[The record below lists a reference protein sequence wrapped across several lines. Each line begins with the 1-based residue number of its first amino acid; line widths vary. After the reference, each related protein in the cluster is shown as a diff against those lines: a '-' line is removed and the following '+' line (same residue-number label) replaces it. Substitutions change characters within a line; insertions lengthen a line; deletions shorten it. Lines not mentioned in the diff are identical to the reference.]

1 VYQTPLF
8 FQIASISSIKIIA
21 LPATLACSKSFLTL
35 AAHIQTN
42 ISINS
47 DHDAEKKATQA
58 SQATALARSVFQDHG
73 AQYKS
78 THFGGLAQ
86 IF

>member
-1 VYQTPLF
+1 M
-8 FQIASISSIKIIA
+8 KMMA
-21 LPATLACSKSFLTL
+21 LPASFACLNNVLTF

-42 ISINS
+42 ISMNS
-47 DHDAEKKATQA
+47 DQDAEKKATQA

>member
-1 VYQTPLF
+1 M
-8 FQIASISSIKIIA
+8 
-21 LPATLACSKSFLTL
+21 
-35 AAHIQTN
+35 
-42 ISINS
+42 NS
-47 DHDAEKKATQA
+47 DQDAEKKATQA